1 MEMETRER
9 TKDSEE
15 KGIMNEFK
23 VLSLS
28 IRINGNII
36 SWSRFKQLGNKINQF
51 GFELIEL
58 ETFVSTDCGKYESG
72 SCWII

>member
-1 MEMETRER
+1 
-9 TKDSEE
+9 
-15 KGIMNEFK
+15 MNEFK

-36 SWSRFKQLGNKINQF
+36 SWSRFKQLRNKINQF

-58 ETFVSTDCGKYESG
+58 EAFISIGCWKYESG
-72 SCWII
+72 TCWFE